1 LYQRCLNISG
11 YKFRVRPF
19 YLWYQIKERK
29 MSRDVI
35 METELKNVKLFR
47 RGKVRDIYDLGDQLL
62 FIATDRLSAFDYVL
76 PNGIPYKGK
85 VLTSLSSF
93 WFNYTRSIVDNHLIS
108 TDIADLPSNLSQ
120 YADLLAGRF
129 MLVRKAER
137 IDIEC
142 VVRGYLAGS
151 AWKEYQESGQGMRT
165 GLLRK
170 HSGIKLPSGLRE
182 SEKLPEIIFTPATKA
197 DSGHDENITI
207 SQMENLIGKDLTKQL
222 IKYST
227 AIFASASEKVESQ
240 GLILSDTKFEF
251 GLLDGKLLAIDEML
265 TPDSSRFWP
274 MDDYEPGRP
283 QKSFDKQYVRD
294 YLEAI
299 GWNKQPPVP
308 QLPEEVIRKT
318 SEKYLE
324 AYSRIVGKDLE
335 REA

>member
-1 LYQRCLNISG
+1 MPPN
-11 YKFRVRPF
+11 
-19 YLWYQIKERK
+19 
-29 MSRDVI
+29 VI
-35 METELKNVKLFR
+35 METELQNVKLFR

-62 FIATDRLSAFDYVL
+62 FVATDRLSAFDYVL

-85 VLTSLSSF
+85 VLTGLSSF

-108 TDIADLPSNLSQ
+108 TDITDLPSNLNQ
-120 YADLLAGRF
+120 YAELLAGRF

-151 AWKEYQESGQGMRT
+151 AWREYQSSGQVCGV
-165 GLLRK
+165 
-170 HSGIKLPSGLRE
+170 KLPAGLRE

-207 SQMENLIGKDLTKQL
+207 SQMENLIGKDLVKQL
-222 IKYST
+222 IEYST
-227 AIFASASEKVESQ
+227 AIFASASEKAESQ

-251 GLLDGKLLAIDEML
+251 GLLDGNLIAIDEML

-294 YLEAI
+294 YLESI

-308 QLPEEVIRKT
+308 QLPEEVISKT
-318 SEKYLE
+318 SEKYLK
-324 AYSRIVGKDLE
+324 AYRRIVGEDLKSV
-335 REA
+335 

>member
-1 LYQRCLNISG
+1 MFPN
-11 YKFRVRPF
+11 
-19 YLWYQIKERK
+19 
-29 MSRDVI
+29 VI
-35 METELKNVKLFR
+35 METELKNTELFR
-47 RGKVRDIYDLGDQLL
+47 RGKMRDIYDLGDKLL

-85 VLTSLSSF
+85 VLTGLSSF

-108 TDIADLPSNLSQ
+108 TDIVDLSSELAQNF
-120 YADLLAGRF
+120 DLLAGRF
-129 MLVRKAER
+129 MLVKKAER

-151 AWKEYQESGQGMRT
+151 AWREYQASGQVC
-165 GLLRK
+165 
-170 HSGIKLPSGLRE
+170 GIKLPLGLRE

-207 SQMENLIGKDLTKQL
+207 SQMENLIGKDLARQL
-222 IKYST
+222 IECSK

-251 GLLDGKLLAIDEML
+251 GLLDGKLIAIDEML

-274 MDDYEPGRP
+274 MDDYEPGRS

-294 YLEAI
+294 YLESI

-308 QLPEEVIRKT
+308 PLPEEIIRKT

-324 AYSRIVGKDLE
+324 AYRRLVGEDINE
-335 REA
+335 RHLGVTKS

>member
-1 LYQRCLNISG
+1 
-11 YKFRVRPF
+11 
-19 YLWYQIKERK
+19 
-29 MSRDVI
+29 MSPNVV

-47 RGKVRDIYDLGDQLL
+47 RGKVRDIYDLDDRLL
-62 FIATDRLSAFDYVL
+62 FVATDRLSAFDYVL

-85 VLTSLSSF
+85 VLTGLSSF
-93 WFNYTRSIVDNHLIS
+93 WFNYTRSIVDNHFIS
-108 TDIADLPSNLSQ
+108 SDIADLPSNLDR
-120 YADLLAGRF
+120 YAELLSGRF

-151 AWKEYQESGQGMRT
+151 AWREYQLSGRVCGV
-165 GLLRK
+165 
-170 HSGIKLPSGLRE
+170 KLPSGLRE

-207 SQMENLIGKDLTKQL
+207 SRMENLIGKDLAKQL
-222 IKYST
+222 IERST
-227 AIFASASEKVESQ
+227 AIFAYASEKAESQ

-251 GLLDGKLLAIDEML
+251 GLLNGKLLVIDEML

-294 YLEAI
+294 YLESI
-299 GWNKQPPVP
+299 SWNKQPPMP
-308 QLPEEVIRKT
+308 QLPEEVIRRT

-324 AYSRIVGKDLE
+324 AYRRIVGTNLKSV
-335 REA
+335 

>member
-1 LYQRCLNISG
+1 
-11 YKFRVRPF
+11 
-19 YLWYQIKERK
+19 
-29 MSRDVI
+29 MSQDVI
-35 METELKNVKLFR
+35 MVTELKNVKLFR
-47 RGKVRDIYDLGDQLL
+47 KGKVRDIYDLGDQLL

-85 VLTSLSSF
+85 VLTALSAF
-93 WFNYTRSIVDNHLIS
+93 WFNYTRPIVDNHLIS
-108 TDIADLPSNLSQ
+108 TDVADLPSNLTQ
-120 YADLLAGRF
+120 YADTDIRGRF

-151 AWKEYQESGQGMRT
+151 AWKEYQGSGQVCGV
-165 GLLRK
+165 
-170 HSGIKLPSGLRE
+170 KLPAGLRE

-207 SQMENLIGKDLTKQL
+207 AQMENLIGKDLAKQL
-222 IKYST
+222 IECSI
-227 AIFASASEKVESQ
+227 AIFTSASQKAESQ

-251 GLLDGKLLAIDEML
+251 GLWNGKLLVIDEML

-274 MDDYEPGRP
+274 MDDYAPGRP

-324 AYSRIVGKDLE
+324 AYRRIVGKDLDS
-335 REA
+335 

>member
-1 LYQRCLNISG
+1 MFPN
-11 YKFRVRPF
+11 
-19 YLWYQIKERK
+19 
-29 MSRDVI
+29 VI
-35 METELKNVKLFR
+35 METKLKNTELFR
-47 RGKVRDIYDLGDQLL
+47 IGKVRDIYDLGDKLL

-85 VLTSLSSF
+85 VLTGLSSF

-108 TDIADLPSNLSQ
+108 TDIVDLSSELAQNS
-120 YADLLAGRF
+120 DLLAGRF
-129 MLVRKAER
+129 MLVKKAER

-151 AWKEYQESGQGMRT
+151 AWREYQANGQVC
-165 GLLRK
+165 
-170 HSGIKLPSGLRE
+170 GIKLPSGLRE

-207 SQMENLIGKDLTKQL
+207 SQMENLIGKDLARQL
-222 IKYST
+222 IECSK
-227 AIFASASEKVESQ
+227 AIFASASKKVESQ

-251 GLLDGKLLAIDEML
+251 GLLDGKLISIDEML

-274 MDDYEPGRP
+274 MDDYEPGRS

-294 YLEAI
+294 YLESI

-308 QLPEEVIRKT
+308 PLPEEVIRKT

-324 AYSRIVGKDLE
+324 AYRRIVGKDLKSVSSPGKSE
-335 REA
+335 D

>member
-1 LYQRCLNISG
+1 
-11 YKFRVRPF
+11 
-19 YLWYQIKERK
+19 
-29 MSRDVI
+29 MSQNVI
-35 METELKNVKLFR
+35 METGLKNVKLFR

-85 VLTSLSSF
+85 VLTGLSAF

-108 TDIADLPSNLSQ
+108 TDVTDLPSNLTQ
-120 YADLLAGRF
+120 YTDTDIQGRF

-151 AWKEYQESGQGMRT
+151 AWREYQESGQIC
-165 GLLRK
+165 
-170 HSGIKLPSGLRE
+170 GIKLPSGLRE
-182 SEKLPEIIFTPATKA
+182 SEKLPEIIFTPAIKA

-207 SQMENLIGKDLTKQL
+207 SRMENLIGTDLTRQL
-222 IKYST
+222 LEYSK

-251 GLLDGKLLAIDEML
+251 GLLDGTSSSSFLFDQTFSFRKRKSLDGKLIAIDEML

-294 YLEAI
+294 YLESI

-308 QLPEEVIRKT
+308 QLPKEVIRKT

-324 AYSRIVGKDLE
+324 AYRRIVGADLKSV
-335 REA
+335 

>member
-1 LYQRCLNISG
+1 
-11 YKFRVRPF
+11 
-19 YLWYQIKERK
+19 
-29 MSRDVI
+29 MSQDVI
-35 METELKNVKLFR
+35 MGIELENVALFR
-47 RGKVRDIYDLGDQLL
+47 KGKVRDIYDLGDQLL

-85 VLTSLSSF
+85 VLTGLSLF
-93 WFNYTRSIVDNHLIS
+93 WFNYTNSIVDNHLIS
-108 TDIADLPSNLSQ
+108 TDTADLPSKLAQ
-120 YADLLAGRF
+120 CADLIAGRF
-129 MLVRKAER
+129 MLVKKAER

-151 AWKEYQESGQGMRT
+151 AWREYQANGQVC
-165 GLLRK
+165 
-170 HSGIKLPSGLRE
+170 GIKLPSGLRE

-207 SQMENLIGKDLTKQL
+207 SRMENLSGKDLANQL
-222 IKYST
+222 IECSI
-227 AIFASASEKVESQ
+227 AIFASASEKAESQ

-251 GLLDGKLLAIDEML
+251 GLLDGKLIAIDEML

-294 YLEAI
+294 YLESI

-308 QLPEEVIRKT
+308 QLPEEVISKT

-324 AYSRIVGKDLE
+324 AYRRIVGKDINE
-335 REA
+335 PSWCSGRACEKEGKSWVE